1 MITSING
8 SENTDTLAYFLPLQQ
23 MTIAST
29 VGKLTK
35 MQKVAVTVMPIVY
48 TVISTLIGYFTFA
61 KRDIK

>member
-1 MITSING
+1 M
-8 SENTDTLAYFLPLQQ
+8 A
-23 MTIAST
+23 IAST

-35 MQKVAVTVMPIVY
+35 AQTVAVTVMPIAY